1 MPRRGRLVVVSGP
14 SGVGKSSVV
23 AGVRRRTGAAF
34 SVSVT
39 TRPPR
44 PGERNGVDY
53 WFVDDETFDQMIDD
67 GALLE
72 WADYGGYRYGTPRT
86 EVVRMLEAGRD
97 VILDIENEGA
107 KQVKRA
113 YPDAVTIFILPPNR
127 AELERR
133 LRARGDTSPR
143 DVERRLAIADAQIAE
158 APRVYDHLV
167 VNDDLDTA
175 IDEIVSILAP
185 TPARARR
192 DGAPGEPRTRSTT

>member
-1 MPRRGRLVVVSGP
+1 M
-14 SGVGKSSVV
+14 GKSSVV
-23 AGVRRRTGAAF
+23 DGVRRRTGAAF

-44 PGERNGVDY
+44 PGERNGIDY
-53 WFVDDETFDQMIDD
+53 WFVNDETFDQMIED

-72 WADYGGYRYGTPRT
+72 WAEYGGHRYGTPRT
-86 EVVRMLEAGRD
+86 EVLRTLESGRD

-113 YPDAVTIFILPPNR
+113 YPDAVTIFILPPTR
-127 AELERR
+127 TELERR

-143 DVERRLAIADAQIAE
+143 DIERRLAVADAQIAE
-158 APRVYDHLV
+158 AADVYDHLV

-175 IDEIVSILAP
+175 IDEIVSILSS
-185 TPARARR
+185 TPARARH